1 MASRIGITFP
11 RTSYEVEKGK
21 IREFV
26 QAIGDENPI
35 YIDEEVAKQHGL
47 KTIPIPKTFPTV
59 IEMWSGVDFDQLIET
74 LKLKKERVLHAKQ
87 SYEYINTVYAGD
99 IVWLETK
106 VVDEYKKK
114 ALTFIEL
121 ETIFENEK
129 GELLM
134 KAHSLIVERT

>member
-47 KTIPIPKTFPTV
+47 KTIPIPKTFEMV
-59 IEMWSGVDFDQLIET
+59 IEMRGAVLI
-74 LKLKKERVLHAKQ
+74 L
-87 SYEYINTVYAGD
+87 IN
-99 IVWLETK
+99 L
-106 VVDEYKKK
+106 
-114 ALTFIEL
+114 
-121 ETIFENEK
+121 
-129 GELLM
+129 
-134 KAHSLIVERT
+134 